1 MQTSTLHYV
10 LMKDLS
16 GLYRAEGDYVLI
28 EITLK
33 SLHQLFN
40 SFDPAPFYEKD
51 IDPDAEAYIVD
62 AAREINIRKPIK
74 LVIYLPSPDAAAE
87 KARMIQEAIHNYF
100 SYQTQAARRDLRLAL
115 QQGRLSL
122 AIGLSF
128 LAACIGLRAMVP
140 FIVRNAVVTDFL
152 QESLL
157 ISGWVAMW
165 RPFQVFLYDWW
176 PIRKKIRVMEKLSS
190 LAVEIR
196 PARDQQT
203 EESDSVST

>member
-1 MQTSTLHYV
+1 MEA
-10 LMKDLS
+10 MKDLS
-16 GLYRAEGDYVLI
+16 GLYRTEGGYVLI

-51 IDPDAEAYIVD
+51 IDPDAESYIVD
-62 AAREINIRKPIK
+62 AAREINIKQPIK

-87 KARMIQEAIHNYF
+87 KARLIQDAIHNYF
-100 SYQTQAARRDLRLAL
+100 SYQARAARRELRLVF
-115 QQGRLSL
+115 QQGRWSL
-122 AIGLSF
+122 AIGLAF
-128 LAACIGLRAMVP
+128 LAFCIAVRAIIPYALRNSVA
-140 FIVRNAVVTDFL
+140 RDFL

-176 PIRKKIRVMEKLSS
+176 PVRKKIRVMEKLSG

-196 PARDQQT
+196 PAEAQASETAGINR
-203 EESDSVST
+203 